1 MRWIVILGLIVFAG
15 GVMYMT
21 ISPAQVQCEVCMDFD
36 GERVC
41 RRGAGETEE
50 AARQAA
56 QESVCG
62 GNAFGMSE
70 VIVCRGRE
78 PESLQCSTG

>member
-1 MRWIVILGLIVFAG
+1 MKWIVILGLVLFVGA
-15 GVMYMT
+15 VLYWSV
-21 ISPAQVQCEVCMDFD
+21 SPAQTQCEVCLEFD
-36 GERVC
+36 GELVC
-41 RRGAGETEE
+41 RRGAGADEA

-70 VIVCRGRE
+70 VIACRAAE
-78 PESLQCSTG
+78 PVRVQCSTG